1 MTVGHLPLG
10 QPRATRFIGYL
21 LVSWA
26 INAIVL
32 GIVAW
37 LFSSVHAGTHRQLIA
52 AAAVFGI
59 LNTILKPILRL
70 ITFPL
75 AIVTLGL
82 AWFGVSML
90 MLWLTDLIVS
100 GFDVDGFWTYV
111 GATIVIWLLNLAI
124 DYVMLDL
131 GKSGGSSRILP
142 A

>member
-1 MTVGHLPLG
+1 MTIAHLPLL
-10 QPRATRFIGYL
+10 QPRVTRFIGYL
-21 LVSWA
+21 LLSWA

-32 GIVAW
+32 GVVAW
-37 LFSSVHAGTHRQLIA
+37 IFSSVHTGTHWQLLA

-70 ITFPL
+70 ITLPF
-75 AIVTLGL
+75 AILTLGL

-90 MLWLTDLIVS
+90 MLYLTDLIVS

-111 GATIVIWLLNLAI
+111 GATIVIWLLNMAI
-124 DYVMLDL
+124 DVALFDL
-131 GKSGGSSRILP
+131 GKSAKRSQVLP

>member
-1 MTVGHLPLG
+1 MGCSHLALR
-10 QPRATRFIGYL
+10 QPRVTRFIGYL
-21 LVSWA
+21 IVSWA

-37 LFSSVHAGTHRQLIA
+37 IFSSVHGGTHAQLIA
-52 AAAVFGI
+52 AAAVFGV

-70 ITFPL
+70 ITLPL
-75 AIVTLGL
+75 AILTLGL

-124 DYVMLDL
+124 DYAIFDI
-131 GKSGGSSRILP
+131 GKSRGSSRALP

>member
-1 MTVGHLPLG
+1 MARWIL
-10 QPRATRFIGYL
+10 I
-21 LVSWA
+21 SWIA
-26 INAIVL
+26 NAIALAVT
-32 GIVAW
+32 AW
-37 LFSSVHAGTHRQLIA
+37 ILSGMSFHGSVG
-52 AAAVFGI
+52 AVFVSAAIFGV

-70 ITFPL
+70 ITLPL
-75 AIVTLGL
+75 AILTLGL

-124 DYVMLDL
+124 DYAIFDI
-131 GKSGGSSRILP
+131 GKSRGSSHVLP

>member
-1 MTVGHLPLG
+1 
-10 QPRATRFIGYL
+10 TRVIGYL
-21 LVSWA
+21 IVSWA

-37 LFSSVHAGTHRQLIA
+37 LFSSVHAGTRWQLIA
-52 AAAVFGI
+52 AAAVFGV

-70 ITFPL
+70 ITLPL
-75 AIVTLGL
+75 AIITLGI

-111 GATIVIWLLNLAI
+111 GATIVIWLLNVAI
-124 DYVMLDL
+124 DYLLLDI
-131 GKSGGSSRILP
+131 GRADGSSRVL
-142 A
+142 AA

>member
-1 MTVGHLPLG
+1 VTNGHLALR
-10 QPRATRFIGYL
+10 QPPPTRFVGYL
-21 LVSWA
+21 IVSWA

-37 LFSSVHAGTHRQLIA
+37 IFSAVHAGTHGQLIA
-52 AAAVFGI
+52 AAAVFGV

-70 ITFPL
+70 VTLPF
-75 AIVTLGL
+75 AILTLGL

-90 MLWLTDLIVS
+90 MLYLTDLIVS

-111 GATIVIWLLNLAI
+111 GATIVIWLLNMAI
-124 DYVMLDL
+124 DVVLFDF
-131 GKSGGSSRILP
+131 GKQAKPPQVLP

>member
-1 MTVGHLPLG
+1 LRSGSLPF
-10 QPRATRFIGYL
+10 TRLIGYL
-21 LVSWA
+21 IVSWA

-32 GIVAW
+32 GVVAW
-37 LFSSVHAGTHRQLIA
+37 LFSSVHGGTHWQLIA

-70 ITFPL
+70 ITLPL
-75 AIVTLGL
+75 AIITLGI

-90 MLWLTDLIVS
+90 MLWLTDLIVP

-111 GATIVIWLLNLAI
+111 GATIVIWLLNVAI
-124 DYVMLDL
+124 DYLMLDI
-131 GKSGGSSRILP
+131 GKSGGSSRVIP